1 MTKTIT
7 KIDLSDPKDGDL
19 YFQGISSSVGI
30 AVLCNQLN
38 RYLQLKLSFYTSM
51 MAMNQD
57 TILDKLPIF
66 TSFEPKENQLET
78 HSILEDDFFDMSMP
92 SRAEI
97 SKYLLIQC
105 KGEHSTLFSKIAQ
118 LDYLLISNYSL
129 TQSLTTIQSIPEV
142 TITFPLQ
149 SMHIGKRFD
158 YFRKLFYTN

>member
-1 MTKTIT
+1 MPKTNT
-7 KIDLSDPKDGDL
+7 KIDLSDPKEGEL
-19 YFQGISSSVGI
+19 FFLGISSSTGI
-30 AVLCNQLN
+30 AVLCSQLN

-51 MAMNQD
+51 MAMNQE

-78 HSILEDDFFDMSMP
+78 DSIIEDDFFDMSIP
-92 SRAEI
+92 NRAEI
-97 SKYLLIQC
+97 SKYLVIQC
-105 KGEHSTLFSKIAQ
+105 KGEQAALFPKIGQ

-129 TQSLTTIQSIPEV
+129 TQSIAAIQSIPEV

-149 SMHIGKRFD
+149 SMHIGKRFG